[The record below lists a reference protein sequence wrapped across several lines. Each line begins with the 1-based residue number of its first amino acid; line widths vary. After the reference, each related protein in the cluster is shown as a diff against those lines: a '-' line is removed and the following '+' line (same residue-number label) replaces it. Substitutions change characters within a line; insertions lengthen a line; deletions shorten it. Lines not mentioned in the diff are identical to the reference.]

1 MPSLTPA
8 ARYYGARGVTYEQFS
23 TELKIDPG
31 SFQILLKLVNPGKYG
46 HLFLNDV
53 NGTPYEISGLRTS
66 SSYGNN
72 LANAGADRIYGTADD
87 IRPGSTGYVVNSQGS
102 GAEFWANAESPF
114 LRLTRPQWGTDARG
128 VEELGRPRGY
138 EGVIAVD
145 RALRLVEPVTQP
157 LANARLVSNAL
168 GAQAGPMPNP
178 EGWNEYDMSFG
189 QYFDHGLDF
198 LARSGLKQSI
208 AAATAPGDRLHAI
221 SGGAVGVVGDRGGQ
235 VLRDAI
241 TRTLVPVA
249 NFSAG
254 PNGAPAGLYA
264 YTVSPGGQLTPT
276 RSAAQ
281 ILGRAP
287 QELDLFSVN
296 KTEGLIQNNQ
306 LYGSSDATAYA
317 LRESARFN
325 ASGVYTSNDG
335 TVYRIGGTVN
345 GFRVT
350 GSRNG
355 LVKLLDPLAPGGFR
369 LVKSADMLTSS
380 VRTGDGL
387 PGLPTYAE
395 VLLNNGVNPALVNAV
410 FTANG
415 TAGMALG
422 SPQWQALSRDPRFIE
437 AGNVRNFDPASRSY
451 RQFDNQPLI
460 GDVALSITATSPTD
474 LPRLAAIDQN
484 ADGISD
490 VLKTIPLAQARAYLP
505 QFATQSDAA
514 VTQILQ
520 GQPRIQSED
529 WGAGQLLSHVVAG
542 DWRANENIGLS
553 SIHTMWAREHNWQ
566 VANLRSSQKQAG
578 ITGVVEEDIFN
589 AARII
594 TEGEYQKAV
603 YEDFGPSLAGD
614 KIINAGAGIHG
625 FAGYNPAVDA
635 SESLEFAV
643 VAYRV
648 GHSQINENLLP
659 GFSLLNGFLNPQ
671 LFMALGNSAITAGLT
686 QIAHDTIDTLLPNAV
701 RNDLVQR
708 NLDLFT
714 ANVLRGRELGIPGL
728 NAIRRELYLQGPL
741 NKANGTD
748 LTASFQGNPLFKP
761 YDSWAEFGASLRD
774 WVPSRNADGTP
785 RSFRASD
792 PTTHGSS
799 GLLAKFQSVY
809 ASLEDVDAWVGML
822 AEKPSAESGQMGPL
836 MATIFWEQLD
846 RLQEGDRFYYISR
859 LKDTGSGLWNEMDSL
874 SDILRRTSAPDLTLP
889 AADVFRVQ
897 ASSDIL
903 ASRAAYIAA
912 TVSTG
917 DQLRRIT
924 SLFAAADPWADAVAG
939 NVASNRAIPLA

>member
-1 MPSLTPA
+1 MPSLSPA
-8 ARYYGARGVTYEQFS
+8 ARYYGARGVTYDQFS
-23 TELKIDPG
+23 ADFRIDG
-31 SFQILLKLVNPGKYG
+31 DSFRVLLKLVNPAKYG
-46 HLFLNDV
+46 SLFLSDV
-53 NGTPYEISGLRTS
+53 NGAPFEISGLRTS
-66 SSYGNN
+66 TSYGNN
-72 LANAGADRIYGTADD
+72 LANAGADRRYGTADD
-87 IRPGSTGYVVNSQGS
+87 VRPGTAGYVVNSQGT

-114 LRLTRPQWGTDARG
+114 LRLTRPEWGVDARG
-128 VEELGRPRGY
+128 VEEIGRPRGF

-145 RALRLVEPVTQP
+145 RSLRLVEPVTQR

-168 GAQAGPMPNP
+168 GAQAGPLPNP
-178 EGWNEYDMSFG
+178 QGWNEYDMSFG

-198 LARSGLKQSI
+198 LARSGLRQSM
-208 AAATAPGDRLHAI
+208 AAATAPGDKLHGI
-221 SGGAVGVVGDRGGQ
+221 SGGAVGVVGDRGAQ
-235 VLRDAI
+235 VLRDAV

-264 YTVSPGGQLTPT
+264 YTVSATGQLTPT

-306 LYGSSDATAYA
+306 LYGSTDATAYA
-317 LRESARFN
+317 VRESARFN
-325 ASGVYTSNDG
+325 AAGVYTSNDG

-345 GFRVT
+345 GFKVT
-350 GSRNG
+350 GTRNG
-355 LVKLLDPLAPGGFR
+355 LVKLVDPLAPGGFR
-369 LVKSADMLTSS
+369 LVKTADMLTSA

-387 PGLPTYAE
+387 PGVPTYAE
-395 VLLNNGVNPALVNAV
+395 ILLNNGVNPALVNAV
-410 FTANG
+410 FAANATNG
-415 TAGMALG
+415 VALG
-422 SPQWQALSRDPRFIE
+422 SPQWLALTRDPRFIDS
-437 AGNVRNFDPASRSY
+437 GNVRNFDPASRTY

-460 GDVALSITATSPTD
+460 GDVALAITATSLTD

-490 VLKTIPLAQARAYLP
+490 VLKTVPLAQARAYLP
-505 QFATQSDAA
+505 QFATQADAA
-514 VTQILQ
+514 VSKILQ
-520 GQPRIQSED
+520 AQPRIQSED
-529 WGAGQLLSHVVAG
+529 WGAGQLLSHGVAG

-553 SIHTMWAREHNWQ
+553 SIHTLWAREHNWQ

-578 ITGVVEEDIFN
+578 ITGVAEEDIFN

-594 TEGEYQKAV
+594 VEGEYQKAI
-603 YEDFGPSLAGD
+603 YEEFGPSLAGD
-614 KIINAGAGIHG
+614 KIINNGAGIHG
-625 FAGYNPAVDA
+625 FAGYDPSVDA
-635 SESLEFAV
+635 SISLDFAV

-671 LFMALGNSAITAGLT
+671 LFMTLGNTAITAGLT
-686 QIAHDTIDTLLPNAV
+686 QVAHDTIDTLLPDAV

-728 NAIRRELYLQGPL
+728 NSIRRELYLNGPL
-741 NKANGTD
+741 NQANGTD
-748 LTASFQGNPLFKP
+748 LTASFKGNPLFKP
-761 YDSWAEFGASLRD
+761 YTSWAEFGANLRD
-774 WVPSRNADGTP
+774 WLPSRNADGTAK
-785 RSFRASD
+785 SFSASD

-799 GLLAKFQSVY
+799 ALLAKFQSVY
-809 ASLEDVDAWVGML
+809 ASIEDVDAWVGML
-822 AEKPSAESGQMGPL
+822 AEKPSADSGQMGPL

-859 LKDTGSGLWNEMDSL
+859 LRETGSGLWNELDPL
-874 SDILRRTSAPDLTLP
+874 SDIVRRTSAPDLTLP
-889 AADVFRVQ
+889 ADDIFRVQ

-903 ASRAAYIAA
+903 ATRAAFIASGVA
-912 TVSTG
+912 TG

-924 SLFAAADPWADAVAG
+924 TLFAAPDPWTDAVAG
-939 NVASNRAIPLA
+939 NAGSNKAVPLA